1 MGDNETGGGE
11 EEEKESENQ
20 TKPAARNHVTSAFGI
35 WRNGEGL
42 LSQMQFFNQT
52 NQLLVA
58 ISMNYEVNPGENRE
72 QYGEHSYATTI
83 TVNSQDTLFY
93 AITITS
99 LASRVPLPLALFLR
113 QFQQQL
119 RFRPKSEFAS

>member
-1 MGDNETGGGE
+1 
-11 EEEKESENQ
+11 
-20 TKPAARNHVTSAFGI
+20 
-35 WRNGEGL
+35 
-42 LSQMQFFNQT
+42 MQFFNQT